1 MAYIGNQPTDNFV
14 TFATQNFSTSA
25 TSSYTLSHAVSN
37 ENEIALFINNVR
49 QHPGSGKAYTA
60 SGTAL
65 TLSAN
70 TASTDVMYCIFLGRA
85 IQSTVPATNS
95 ITAAMVSANA
105 VTGAKLNTDVISAQT
120 ALAAE
125 PADTDEFLVS
135 DAGVLKRIDY
145 SLIKGGGLK
154 VADQWRLNSTYTV
167 TSSSAALTNLE
178 QVDTD
183 GFGGIG
189 TAMSASS
196 GIFTFPSTG
205 IYLITGSA
213 YLYRENGGNPN
224 VSLQLQTTTDNSSYN
239 GAAIAAAI
247 IENVSAY
254 EANINLSFMFDVTN
268 TTTHKC
274 KFMANSSSGNIATM
288 YAETAQNT
296 TYFTFLKLG
305 DT

>member
-120 ALAAE
+120 ALTSS
-125 PADTDEFLVS
+125 PADTDELLIS
-135 DAGVLKRIDY
+135 DAGTLKRIDV
-145 SLIKGGGLK
+145 SLVGGKNTPAFMAKQTGTQNINNTTWTK
-154 VADQWRLNSTYTV
+154 VQFNAEV
-167 TSSSAALTNLE
+167 F
-178 QVDTD
+178 DTD
-183 GFGGIG
+183 GTYDHSSNYRWTPGVAGKYFMYLGITIDDLDDG
-189 TAMSASS
+189 KRLFTKVYKNGS
-196 GIFTFPSTG
+196 GV
-205 IYLITGSA
+205 A
-213 YLYRENGGNPN
+213 E
-224 VSLQLQTTTDNSSYN
+224 SLTL
-239 GAAIAAAI
+239 
-247 IENVSAY
+247 
-254 EANINLSFMFDVTN
+254 
-268 TTTHKC
+268 
-274 KFMANSSSGNIATM
+274 SSSGVTEKSSNNTSFIDIADDDD
-288 YAETAQNT
+288 YYEAYVYHDIGSAEDIRTDYQSIFMG
-296 TYFTFLKLG
+296 YKIIE
-305 DT
+305 